1 MVVVTCWVKRQY
13 INDGGVRSVFVYRP
27 GWWLWRWITVH
38 IFWGT
43 LMTLALL
50 YFELFFLFIMF
61 TFCSRYRKTYSL
73 LKGLILMM
81 HRLATV
87 DLKSHEHS
95 VWHVCVLHI
104 ESRVQLIWSHV
115 HKTPMLLMID

>member
-1 MVVVTCWVKRQY
+1 M
-13 INDGGVRSVFVYRP
+13 YRP

-50 YFELFFLFIMF
+50 YFLSYFFCLLCLHFVVDIG
-61 TFCSRYRKTYSL
+61 TYSL

-87 DLKSHEHS
+87 DLKS
-95 VWHVCVLHI
+95 LA
-104 ESRVQLIWSHV
+104 RVRSPHRIPCA

>member
-1 MVVVTCWVKRQY
+1 
-13 INDGGVRSVFVYRP
+13 
-27 GWWLWRWITVH
+27 
-38 IFWGT
+38 
-43 LMTLALL
+43 
-50 YFELFFLFIMF
+50 
-61 TFCSRYRKTYSL
+61 
-73 LKGLILMM
+73 MM

-115 HKTPMLLMID
+115 LRVVICLWRRLRLKKVVAMVATGLQLIVLSMNSVTVQK